1 VSGSGS
7 SNGRQ
12 RGAALLIALLA
23 VALAALLASELV
35 EQSQRD
41 VARTTAV
48 VDGERAWQYAEGAD
62 GLARAWIRRLR
73 QGGPV
78 EPAPGQW
85 TQPFPV
91 PGGSVRARMLDQSG
105 RFNLNALAS
114 TDPTLVLEAR
124 RSLAALLA
132 GLDLEPAWLD
142 RIVELYPSTD
152 GRPAL
157 LAHLSELNRLPDFTS
172 TIAERLLPLIA
183 VLPEPGSRININRA
197 APEVLA
203 AVLEGLSPEA
213 ARALSARGP
222 FDTLDRA
229 LAQPELSAVDPARV
243 RQRLST
249 ESRWFLVHA
258 QVVLNGR
265 VHDFF
270 RRVGPSANG
279 YDARYVSRGTP

>member
-1 VSGSGS
+1 MSRGGS
-7 SNGRQ
+7 SIARQ

-23 VALAALLASELV
+23 VALAALLAAELV

-48 VDGERAWQYAEGAD
+48 VDGERAWQYAAGAD

-73 QGGPV
+73 EGGPV
-78 EPAPGQW
+78 EPAPGEW
-85 TQPFPV
+85 TPPFPV
-91 PGGSVRARMLDQSG
+91 PGGLVRARMLDQSG
-105 RFNLNALAS
+105 RFNLNALAAA
-114 TDPTLVLEAR
+114 DPALVLEAR

-132 GLDLEPAWLD
+132 SLDLEPAWLD
-142 RIVELYPSTD
+142 RIAGLYAPID
-152 GRPAL
+152 GRPAM
-157 LAHLSELNRLPDFTS
+157 LAHLSELNRLPEFTG
-172 TIAERLLPLIA
+172 TVADRLSPLIS
-183 VLPEPGSRININRA
+183 VLPEPDSRININRA

-203 AVLEGLSPEA
+203 AVVDGLTPEA
-213 ARALSARGP
+213 ARALGARAP
-222 FDTLDRA
+222 FDTLDRV

-243 RQRLST
+243 RLRLST

-265 VHDFF
+265 VHDFY